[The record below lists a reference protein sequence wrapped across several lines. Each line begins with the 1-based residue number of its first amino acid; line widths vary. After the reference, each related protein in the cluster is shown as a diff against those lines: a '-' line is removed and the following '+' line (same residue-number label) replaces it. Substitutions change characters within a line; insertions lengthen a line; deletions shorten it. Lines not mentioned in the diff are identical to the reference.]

1 MRRPEE
7 ALMTDASAR
16 PTPAKFAAWLCLEL
30 FVLGIDQATKIWF
43 EQNFSLG
50 EVLPVCTGFNLVL
63 AHNTGAA
70 FSFLADAGG
79 WQRWAFAALAAA
91 VIVAMIV
98 LLVRNS
104 HRKLLSLSLTLI
116 AAGAL
121 GNMIDRTV
129 YGYVVDFLDF
139 YWQGWHWPAFNVAD
153 VAICGGAFFLIV
165 DELRSGRR

>member
-16 PTPAKFAAWLCLEL
+16 PTPAKFAAWLCLGL
-30 FVLGIDQATKIWF
+30 VLGIDQATKIWF

-50 EVLPVCTGFNLVL
+50 EVLPVCTGCNLVL